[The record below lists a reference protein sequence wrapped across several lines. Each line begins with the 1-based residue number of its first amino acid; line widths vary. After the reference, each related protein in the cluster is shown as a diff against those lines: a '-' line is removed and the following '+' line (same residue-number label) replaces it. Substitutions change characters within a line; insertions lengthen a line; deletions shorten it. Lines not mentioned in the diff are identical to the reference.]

1 MGYPQAPCKDC
12 DQHSMRC
19 HSTCAKY
26 TAFLIIVDGYKKTVQ
41 ENRKK
46 TYMAESISVAR
57 SDRANKILRRV
68 KKMRRMD

>member
-26 TAFLIIVDGYKKTVQ
+26 TAFLIIVDDYKK
-41 ENRKK
+41 NRHGKQK
-46 TYMAESISVAR
+46 EDVYG
-57 SDRANKILRRV
+57 
-68 KKMRRMD
+68 